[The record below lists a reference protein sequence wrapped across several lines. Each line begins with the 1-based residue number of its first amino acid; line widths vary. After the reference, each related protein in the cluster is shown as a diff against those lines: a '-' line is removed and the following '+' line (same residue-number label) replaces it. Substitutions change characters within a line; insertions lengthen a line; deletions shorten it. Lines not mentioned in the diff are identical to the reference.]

1 MELDFDPAPRL
12 SLYGYSPETPESI
25 LARIASGARPSSLK
39 GDFVLV
45 AEGQEA
51 RTGRPLMVFISSL
64 IAAVPHYI
72 ARAGAHW
79 VHAST
84 VFECCQKAGLPWR
97 WNWDALAQLVLFEHV
112 LGNASLHAD
121 IERVPARS
129 VLRLCGAK
137 RDVVT
142 EAFWSEL
149 HAERRLR
156 ALPTDAAEVL
166 LEVLG
171 ELPALNR
178 YSLSLSAGY
187 DSRLLLAGLT
197 RLRREVTTACMG
209 SPGATDPRIAA
220 QLAQAMG
227 CRFQRVEIEPAD
239 YLRHAD
245 DIVRTTSGEKIF
257 WHWHTAIYSRKV
269 GFDSQTTHLAGSNGE
284 FVRSYFFDKGMA
296 AELLDLC
303 GYSRWDRWL
312 SLKNA
317 SRRRVAPAVRRA
329 LDPFSPFARALNARR
344 QLEESFLRMRF
355 GDGLDYFYAAERVR
369 NFIGLGL
376 ALYRGSFPTM
386 SPFLDARF
394 IRVAAQLTRHNKLAD
409 RTPRALIAK
418 LQPSLLEFP
427 ADDSG
432 RPMGQQPAAF
442 FFLRKPTS
450 HAYQRHREAHDLPE
464 VAEWARDGFEVLNGE
479 APGSGTE
486 LDAEVHH
493 WDHAITVGA
502 TARMIRTLGIPLG

>member
-12 SLYGYSPETPESI
+12 TLYGYSPETPEQI
-25 LARIASGARPSSLK
+25 LARITAGARPSSLK

-51 RTGRPLMVFISSL
+51 RTGLPLMVFISSL
-64 IAAVPHYI
+64 VAAVPHFI

-79 VHAST
+79 VHAPT
-84 VFECCQKAGLPWR
+84 VFECCQKAALPWR

-112 LGNASLHAD
+112 LGNASLHVD

-137 RDVVT
+137 REVIT
-142 EAFWSEL
+142 EPFWSEL

-156 ALPTDAAEVL
+156 TLPTDAAEVL

-171 ELPALNR
+171 ELPVLNR

-197 RLRREVTTACMG
+197 RLRRAVTTASMG
-209 SPGATDPRIAA
+209 SPEATDPRIAE
-220 QLAQAMG
+220 QLARAMG
-227 CRFQRVEIEPAD
+227 CEFRRVDIEPQD
-239 YLRHAD
+239 YVRHAD
-245 DIVRTTSGEKIF
+245 DIVRTTSGEKVF

-269 GFDSQTTHLAGSNGE
+269 GFDPHTTHLAGSNGE
-284 FVRSYFFDKGMA
+284 FARSYFFDKGVA

-312 SLKNA
+312 GLKNA
-317 SRRRVAPAVRRA
+317 SKRRVAPAVRRA
-329 LDPFSPFARALNARR
+329 LDPSSPFARALDARR
-344 QLEESFLRMRF
+344 QLEESYLQMRF

-376 ALYRGSFPTM
+376 ALYRDSFPTM

-409 RTPRALIAK
+409 RTPRALIGK

-427 ADDSG
+427 ADESG
-432 RPMGQQPAAF
+432 RPMRQQPATF
-442 FFLRKPTS
+442 YFLRRSSTN
-450 HAYQRHREAHDLPE
+450 AYQRHREAQQLPR
-464 VAEWARDGFEVLNGE
+464 WPNGR
-479 APGSGTE
+479 AAAS
-486 LDAEVHH
+486 
-493 WDHAITVGA
+493 
-502 TARMIRTLGIPLG
+502 RC